1 MLLTRFVNYVKDTR
15 GELSHVVWP
24 SRRQAIVFTA
34 IVVVVSIVVAAYLG
48 FFDYVLSLILQ
59 KFIL

>member
-1 MLLTRFVNYVKDTR
+1 MNRLINYIKDTR
-15 GELSHVVWP
+15 GELAHVVWP

-34 IVVVVSIVVAAYLG
+34 IVVVISVLTAVYLG
-48 FFDYVLSLILQ
+48 FFDYVLSLVLQ